1 MPRLPN
7 MTNRDEVPEALL
19 EAYDQ
24 VAELR
29 GGAVSGPYGVL
40 LHSPEAAI
48 RGAALSNYLRWNSAP
63 NAVQRETAII
73 TLAKHLD
80 ARVMWAGHVRLGRE
94 VGVREGLIDAIE
106 AGVDTSE
113 LPAEEGEIVRYVRE
127 AVRGEP
133 GQRRHVRGAAR
144 SPRRPGHRRPDGAPR
159 LLRLRRRAAE
169 RFRDRAGRLASS
181 GAPRSIAGREA

>member
-127 AVRGEP
+127 LFEANRVSDGTFEALHARLGDQGIVDLTALLGYYAFVGALLNAFEIEP
-133 GQRRHVRGAAR
+133 GG
-144 SPRRPGHRRPDGAPR
+144 
-159 LLRLRRRAAE
+159 
-169 RFRDRAGRLASS
+169 
-181 GAPRSIAGREA
+181 